1 MIVTLKNDRL
11 TVQIDTLGA
20 ELQAVTGAD
29 GTEYLWDGDE
39 KYWGNRATNLFPYV
53 GRLTNQTY
61 TVGGKA
67 YQMGIHG
74 FLRHQETEPRDVT
87 DTHVLFETRDTPDTL
102 AQYPFPFVMGV
113 DYRLDGDTLHI
124 AYRVRNTGKTTMY
137 FGVGGHPGFRVPL
150 EKGLRFEDYV
160 LAFEGASR
168 RWLLSDNYAI
178 TGQTEPFPMSE
189 GVLPLRHALFD
200 HDAIILENEGRQAR
214 LFSPKGQRAVT
225 LRHPDMPYLG
235 LWHKPHSDAPYVCL
249 EPWLSLPAREGVVE
263 AFETQPGLVHLA
275 AGEAYENAWSIQF
288 A

>member
-124 AYRVRNTGKTTMY
+124 AYRVRNTGETTMY

-150 EKGLRFEDYV
+150 EKGFRFEDYA
-160 LAFEGASR
+160 LAFEGESR

-178 TGQTEPFPMSE
+178 TGQTEPFPMAD

-200 HDAIILENEGRQAR
+200 RDAIILENEGRHAR

-263 AFETQPGLVHLA
+263 AFEAQPGLVHLA